1 TAFVGRVTAIR
12 RDFDVLR
19 ASYFL
24 HGNQMVAD
32 GLPDVAWFDESAQ
45 PVTSEDWNN
54 PVARAITLQLA
65 GKRLEPHKQLSSRL
79 YDAAN
84 V

>member
-1 TAFVGRVTAIR
+1 
-12 RDFDVLR
+12 
-19 ASYFL
+19 
-24 HGNQMVAD
+24 
-32 GLPDVAWFDESAQ
+32 
-45 PVTSEDWNN
+45 EDWNN

-84 V
+84 VGADGPGEAQEVPPDVLMIFVNAGHEPIEFSFPRTEGEYFL